1 LRVVVGHASTV
12 RPDPCTLGV
21 VEQRGSHHEGRCRP
35 RSRPLAISL
44 APPYFEPP
52 LTPDGPGSWSMSGSS
67 ERPSISS
74 CPAARGRRSVS
85 RDGPPVPA
93 GLLKVRQV
101 PPVVRAPARDP
112 RRERRPRRARRR
124 RPPVARPWGRSQPLD
139 LTGLGRSRRSAKPVD
154 RHQLVSKQDR
164 GLGPDE
170 HLADSAAIATLP
182 LGPQPRNLTVN
193 DADCSL
199 ERAGLVADPA
209 RALTAVGR
217 VGSAVQQARKL
228 IAATGMF

>member
-1 LRVVVGHASTV
+1 L
-12 RPDPCTLGV
+12 PTLP
-21 VEQRGSHHEGRCRP
+21 P
-35 RSRPLAISL
+35 RLDERLGSRPGRERACGWWLGMPAPSGQIPAPWAWWNNEAPTTRAGVGPVPGHSQSVF

-67 ERPSISS
+67 EMPSISS

-85 RDGPPVPA
+85 RDAPPVPA

-112 RRERRPRRARRR
+112 RRER
-124 RPPVARPWGRSQPLD
+124 
-139 LTGLGRSRRSAKPVD
+139 LGRSRRSAKPVD

-199 ERAGLVADPA
+199 ERAGLVAGPV

-217 VGSAVQQARKL
+217 VGSAVQQARRL

>member
-1 LRVVVGHASTV
+1 MR
-12 RPDPCTLGV
+12 LG
-21 VEQRGSHHEGRCRP
+21 
-35 RSRPLAISL
+35 SRPGRERACGWWLGMPAPSGQIPAPWAWWNNEAPTTRAGVGPVPGHSQSVF

-85 RDGPPVPA
+85 RDAPPVPA

-112 RRERRPRRARRR
+112 RRER
-124 RPPVARPWGRSQPLD
+124 
-139 LTGLGRSRRSAKPVD
+139 LGRSRRSAKPVD

-199 ERAGLVADPA
+199 ERAGLVAGPA

-217 VGSAVQQARKL
+217 VGSAVQQARRL

>member
-1 LRVVVGHASTV
+1 MVAAAGADRSLTRHQAGGGRGRALTATTTGRSSQWWNNEAPTTRAGVGPVPGHSQSV
-12 RPDPCTLGV
+12 F
-21 VEQRGSHHEGRCRP
+21 
-35 RSRPLAISL
+35 

-67 ERPSISS
+67 EMPSISS

-85 RDGPPVPA
+85 RDAPPVPA

-112 RRERRPRRARRR
+112 RRER
-124 RPPVARPWGRSQPLD
+124 
-139 LTGLGRSRRSAKPVD
+139 LGRSRRSAKPVD

-164 GLGPDE
+164 GLGPYE

-182 LGPQPRNLTVN
+182 LGPQPRNLIVN

-199 ERAGLVADPA
+199 ERAGLVAGPV

-217 VGSAVQQARKL
+217 VGSAVQQARRL

>member
-1 LRVVVGHASTV
+1 MVAAAGADRSLTRHQAGGGRGQALAATTTRRSSQWWNNEAPTTRAGVGPV
-12 RPDPCTLGV
+12 PCHSQSV
-21 VEQRGSHHEGRCRP
+21 F
-35 RSRPLAISL
+35 

-67 ERPSISS
+67 EMPSISS

-85 RDGPPVPA
+85 RDAPPVPA

-193 DADCSL
+193 DADCPPCQHEL
-199 ERAGLVADPA
+199 RHFTP
-209 RALTAVGR
+209 
-217 VGSAVQQARKL
+217 
-228 IAATGMF
+228 INH